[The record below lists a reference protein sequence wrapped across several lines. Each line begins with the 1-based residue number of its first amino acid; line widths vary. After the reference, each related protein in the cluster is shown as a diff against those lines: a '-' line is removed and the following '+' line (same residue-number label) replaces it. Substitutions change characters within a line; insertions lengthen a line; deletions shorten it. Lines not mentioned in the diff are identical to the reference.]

1 MKKNCSKS
9 LKKLHTQ
16 TNCRINALFIVF
28 IDYSIVHKNAIF
40 DHCAIDLKLTAM
52 PAREVR
58 LKSNRSLKW
67 RNSKRLTSKQ
77 WPDMYGF
84 TVTSGPIPCYVIS
97 VERGCPAHRAGIC
110 PGDQIVE
117 IDGRNVADMSAD
129 NVRSLAS
136 ASRLSQETD
145 GNEEQL
151 PPKIGVVSCV
161 QYLELTA
168 TDPKVGYGLTWSGI
182 RPTVVDGVHP
192 KGPAYKAGVL
202 PGTVSKT
209 VCLQST
215 LIHT

>member
-1 MKKNCSKS
+1 
-9 LKKLHTQ
+9 
-16 TNCRINALFIVF
+16 
-28 IDYSIVHKNAIF
+28 
-40 DHCAIDLKLTAM
+40 M
-52 PAREVR
+52 PTKEVR

-67 RNSKRLTSKQ
+67 RTSKRLRLKQ

-136 ASRLSQETD
+136 ISHLSQQAD
-145 GNEEQL
+145 VNERQF

-168 TDPKVGYGLTWSGI
+168 TDPKVGYGLALSGI
-182 RPTVVDGVHP
+182 RPTVVHSVHP
-192 KGPAYKAGVL
+192 NGPASKAGVL
-202 PGTVSKT
+202 PGN
-209 VCLQST
+209 LDE
-215 LIHT
+215 LYR